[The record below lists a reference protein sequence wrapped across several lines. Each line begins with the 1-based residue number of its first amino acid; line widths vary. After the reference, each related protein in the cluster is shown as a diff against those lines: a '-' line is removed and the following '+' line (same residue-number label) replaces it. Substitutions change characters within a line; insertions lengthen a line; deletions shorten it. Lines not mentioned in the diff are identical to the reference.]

1 MTDCMKN
8 PCDLYHPQVCST
20 NLRHKVCKWGKDVNL
35 DIYIMMYR
43 DIAMKII
50 NADMTDTMIIMVT
63 TMIIMVTKI
72 TIDMEMAR
80 TIPGAMSGQMADTK
94 INERSTTQTFTGII
108 I

>member
-1 MTDCMKN
+1 MCDSDVYMTVCRKN
-8 PCDLYHPQVCST
+8 PCNLYHPQVCST
-20 NLRHKVCKWGKDVNL
+20 NSRGKVCKWGKDVNL

-63 TMIIMVTKI
+63 KI
-72 TIDMEMAR
+72 TVDMEMAW
-80 TIPGAMSGQMADTK
+80 TIPGAMSSRMADIK
-94 INERSTTQTFTGII
+94 INECSTCQIFTGII